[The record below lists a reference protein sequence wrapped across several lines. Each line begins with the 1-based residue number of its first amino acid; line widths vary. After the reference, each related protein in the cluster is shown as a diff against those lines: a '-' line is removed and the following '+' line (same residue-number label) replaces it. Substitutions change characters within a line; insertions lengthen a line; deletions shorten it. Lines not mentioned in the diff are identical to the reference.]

1 MIFVSVLFIKGKI
14 RSILNVQQSKAQALE
29 PEYLDEKTGWHH
41 RPNGHELGQTLGAR
55 DRQVWY
61 DVVHGVAKS
70 WTQLSGR
77 TTNDL
82 LLIDLETLSKSY
94 KFSMPRCP
102 HL

>member
-14 RSILNVQQSKAQALE
+14 RSILNVQQSRAQALE
-29 PEYLDEKTGWHH
+29 PEYPDEMTGWHH
-41 RPNGHELGQTLGAR
+41 RPNGHEFEQTLGAR
-55 DRQVWY
+55 VREVWH

-77 TTNDL
+77 TTNNL
-82 LLIDLETLSKSY
+82 LLTDFETLSKSC
-94 KFSMPRCP
+94 KLSMPKC